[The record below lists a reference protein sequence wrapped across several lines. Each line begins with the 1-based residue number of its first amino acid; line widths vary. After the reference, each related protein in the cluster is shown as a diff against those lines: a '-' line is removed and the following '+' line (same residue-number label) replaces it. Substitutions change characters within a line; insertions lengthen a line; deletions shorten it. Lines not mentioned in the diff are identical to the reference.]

1 MKKIDNRYLLDVVA
15 KNIRIHRRRM
25 HLSQEALAEKAD
37 LHRTYIGMVER
48 SEKNI
53 TLLSL
58 QRISWA
64 LNVPVIDLLEE
75 KK

>member
-15 KNIRIHRRRM
+15 KNIRFHRRRM

>member
-1 MKKIDNRYLLDVVA
+1 MKKIDNRYLLDIVA
-15 KNIRIHRRRM
+15 KNIRAHRRRM

>member
-1 MKKIDNRYLLDVVA
+1 MKKIDNKHLLDIVA
-15 KNIRIHRRRM
+15 GNIRFQRRLMRM
-25 HLSQEALAEKAD
+25 SQEALAEKAD

-58 QRISWA
+58 QRISRA
-64 LNVPVIDLLEE
+64 LNVPITDLLTER
-75 KK
+75 K

>member
-1 MKKIDNRYLLDVVA
+1 MDNIHLLDIVA
-15 KNIRIHRRRM
+15 GNIRAYRRRM
-25 HLSQEALAEKAD
+25 HMSQEALAERAD

-58 QRISWA
+58 QRISLA